1 VFRRALF
8 CGRIAVF
15 LTAKERPVRDKLYGA
30 VEAGGTKFLVAV
42 GTDPTAPQEVE
53 RIATTPEPAGTM
65 EAVIE
70 YFRRRGPVAGIG
82 VASFGPVD
90 FARGAIGKTPKLG
103 WQGYPLAGTIEK
115 AVGVRVEFDTDVGAA
130 AQGELLYGAGRGL
143 ESFVYITVGTGIG
156 GGAVVH
162 GQTLRG
168 LMHPEMGHL
177 LVRRHADDP
186 QGFRGVCPFHGDC
199 LEGMASGPAMEAR
212 WGQRAETLEAGH
224 GAWRLEAYYLA
235 QACFSVACILSPQR
249 IVLGGGVMRQA
260 ALFPMIREELA
271 RQGNGYLP
279 LPEIVPPELESPALS
294 GALAMARAAGI

>member
-1 VFRRALF
+1 
-8 CGRIAVF
+8 
-15 LTAKERPVRDKLYGA
+15 
-30 VEAGGTKFLVAV
+30 
-42 GTDPTAPQEVE
+42 
-53 RIATTPEPAGTM
+53 
-65 EAVIE
+65 
-70 YFRRRGPVAGIG
+70 
-82 VASFGPVD
+82 
-90 FARGAIGKTPKLG
+90 
-103 WQGYPLAGTIEK
+103 
-115 AVGVRVEFDTDVGAA
+115 VGAA

-143 ESFVYITVGTGIG
+143 ESFVYITAGTGIG

-177 LVRRHADDP
+177 LVRRHADEP

-199 LEGMASGPAMEAR
+199 LEGMASGPAMAAR

-235 QACFSVACILSPQR
+235 QACFSVACLLSPQR

-260 ALFPMIREELA
+260 ALFPIIREELA
-271 RQGNGYLP
+271 RLGNGYLP